1 MKGKTRARRRQVG
14 DDYLSLVKRFPLRPI
29 RDSDEYD
36 LAAEMLDALI
46 TRSDL
51 TTGETEYMEALT
63 RFVEDFDYRHYD
75 LTRDGRSPFQ
85 RLRSLMRTA
94 GLSASELG
102 DLIGSRPAAS
112 MILNGRRELSK
123 SQIRVLAE
131 HFKTRAFLRLRW

>member
-1 MKGKTRARRRQVG
+1 MKVKIRSRRRPAT
-14 DDYLSLVKRFPLRPI
+14 DDYLSLVKLFPLRPI

-36 LAAEMLDALI
+36 RAAETLDALV
-46 TRSDL
+46 TRADL

-63 RFVEDFDYRHYD
+63 RFVEDFDLRHHD
-75 LTRDGRSPFQ
+75 LTPDGRSPLQ
-85 RLRSLMRTA
+85 RLKSLMRTA
-94 GLSASELG
+94 GVTASELG

-131 HFKTRAFLRLRW
+131 RFKVNAGFLL